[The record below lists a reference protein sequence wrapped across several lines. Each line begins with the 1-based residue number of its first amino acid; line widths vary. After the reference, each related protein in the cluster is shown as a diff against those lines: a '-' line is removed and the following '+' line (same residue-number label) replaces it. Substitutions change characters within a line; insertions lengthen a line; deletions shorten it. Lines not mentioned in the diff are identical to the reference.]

1 MTTKTATSSRP
12 NSTLSSAGMVFD
24 ANCGIPVEEQRE
36 IFAQINRIAEKNR
49 LSLAA
54 STDASPEAGKG
65 AKKKAFKAKKSGS
78 LFPIVVNAAA
88 VAVLAGGFIAL
99 YALQGRTNAEVRE
112 GAKVYNTAERA
123 LIEEI
128 RRETSS
134 RLEAKESEIS
144 QIASQLEDVDAE
156 LRDLHSSAQELTAE
170 QRAAEDRLR
179 AMREEYSATLAN
191 LQDERSLILEEAR
204 AREASLQA
212 QLENRTRELA
222 LVAEQSAAAIGMAQ
236 EELDRLSREQN
247 QAASVEAQ
255 MGAFFATLTSRI
267 NENRLD
273 EASEIIATMRGFVNT
288 PAFLGLRSIQARRDL
303 YVQAINSFDVM
314 IDELRRTQNALA
326 TGVLSLDRSA
336 EATFAQLQERAT
348 QLERDLAERDR
359 RLREME
365 RNLTAT
371 TTARDT
377 AAQRVETLQTQNTT
391 LQTNVTQATQR
402 ANTLQETV
410 AARDTTIRNQTA
422 TINNRDACI
431 QQIQQIIQGRV
442 LADMSFNE
450 LSDSLTRIQTALQS
464 LN

>member
-1 MTTKTATSSRP
+1 MTTNTTTS
-12 NSTLSSAGMVFD
+12 NKGMVFD
-24 ANCGIPVEEQRE
+24 ASCGISEEEQRE
-36 IFAQINRIAEKNR
+36 IFAQINKIAEKNR

-54 STDASPEAGKG
+54 SADSGKG
-65 AKKKAFKAKKSGS
+65 KKKKAFKAKKSGGF
-78 LFPIVVNAAA
+78 FPIVVNAAA
-88 VAVLAGGFIAL
+88 IAVLAGGFLAL
-99 YALQGRTNAEVRE
+99 HAFQGKTDAEVRE

-128 RRETSS
+128 RKETSS

-144 QIASQLEDVDAE
+144 QIASQLENVDAE

-170 QRAAEDRLR
+170 QQAAEDRLR
-179 AMREEYSATLAN
+179 TMREEYLATLSN
-191 LQDERSLILEEAR
+191 LHDERSLILEEAR

-212 QLENRTRELA
+212 QLESRTRELA
-222 LVAEQSAAAIGMAQ
+222 LVAEQSAAAIDIAQ
-236 EELDRLSREQN
+236 AELDRLSREQA

-255 MGAFFATLTSRI
+255 MGAFFATLTARI

-273 EASEIIATMRGFVNT
+273 EAADIIATMRGFLST
-288 PAFLGLRSIQARRDL
+288 PAFQGLRSIQARREL
-303 YVQAINSFDVM
+303 YSQAINSFDIM
-314 IDELRRTQNALA
+314 IDELRRTQAALA
-326 TGVLSLDRSA
+326 TGVMSLDRSA
-336 EATFAQLQERAT
+336 EATFAQVQERAT
-348 QLERDLAERDR
+348 QLERDLADRDR

-377 AAQRVETLQTQNTT
+377 ATQNVATLERRAETLQTQNAT
-391 LQTNVTQATQR
+391 LTANVNRETQR

-410 AARDTTIRNQTA
+410 AARDTTIRSQTA
-422 TINNRDACI
+422 TISNRDACI
-431 QQIQQIIQGRV
+431 QQIQQVLQGKV

-450 LSDSLTRIQTALQS
+450 LNDSLTRIQTALQT

>member
-1 MTTKTATSSRP
+1 MTTNTTS
-12 NSTLSSAGMVFD
+12 AKGIVFD
-24 ANCGIPVEEQRE
+24 ANCGISEEEQKE
-36 IFAQINRIAEKNR
+36 IYAQINRITERNR

-54 STDASPEAGKG
+54 ATDTKG
-65 AKKKAFKAKKSGS
+65 KKKKSFKAKKSGGF
-78 LFPIVVNAAA
+78 FPAVVNVAAI
-88 VAVLAGGFIAL
+88 AVLAGGFFAI
-99 YALQGRTNAEVRE
+99 YTFQGKTDAEVRE

-128 RRETSS
+128 RKETSS

-170 QRAAEDRLR
+170 QRAAEDRLQ
-179 AMREEYSATLAN
+179 AMREEYRATLAS

-212 QLENRTRELA
+212 QLESRTRELA
-222 LVAEQSAAAIGMAQ
+222 MVAEQSAAAIGMAQ

-247 QAASVEAQ
+247 QAASIEAQ

-273 EASEIIATMRGFVNT
+273 EAAEIIAAMRGFLGT
-288 PAFLGLRSIQARRDL
+288 PAFQGLRSIQARRDL
-303 YVQAINSFDVM
+303 YAQAINSFDIM
-314 IDELRRTQNALA
+314 IDELRRTQAALA
-326 TGVLSLDRSA
+326 TGVVSLDRSA
-336 EATFAQLQERAT
+336 EATFAQVQERAA
-348 QLERDLAERDR
+348 QLERDLADRDR
-359 RLREME
+359 RLREAE
-365 RNLTAT
+365 RNLTT
-371 TTARDT
+371 TATARDSAT
-377 AAQRVETLQTQNTT
+377 QNVATLERRVETLQTQNTT
-391 LQTNVTQATQR
+391 LQTNVNQATQR

-410 AARDTTIRNQTA
+410 AARDTTIRSQTA

-431 QQIQQIIQGRV
+431 QQIQQVLQGKV

-450 LSDSLTRIQTALQS
+450 LNDSLTRIQTALQS